1 VRAGRGVAPAFK
13 LQVAITDKR
22 SSTSRDD
29 GAAELPEAVTDAFA
43 ARVVDWQQQ
52 HGRNDLPWQRNRDP
66 YAVWVSEIMLQQ
78 TQVATVIPYYERF
91 MECFPDV
98 TALAGASLDE
108 VMRCWSGLGYYSR
121 ARNLH
126 RAASVVITNYGGLF
140 PRDANALAEL
150 PGIGRSTAAAIAAL
164 AYGQRCAILDGN
176 VKRVL
181 CRYFAIDGDPA
192 SSLVERR
199 LWALAEG
206 LAPAKDIARYTQG
219 MMDIGATVC
228 TRHRPRCDVCVLA
241 RDCVARSTDR
251 VEELPQVR
259 KRKPVPERSVAMLL
273 LQHAGQVLLEKRPQT
288 GIWGGLWSL
297 PEAAPEEDVE
307 AVCLRR
313 FGARGIEVAALPE
326 LVHGFTHFRLRIK
339 PWRILVGSL
348 QVGSGEPGLVWL
360 SLEEARSAAL
370 PVPVRKI
377 LEVR

>member
-1 VRAGRGVAPAFK
+1 
-13 LQVAITDKR
+13 VAITDQR
-22 SSTSRDD
+22 SSASRDD
-29 GAAELPEAVTDAFA
+29 GAAELSDAVADAFA
-43 ARVVDWQQQ
+43 VRVVAWQRQ

-91 MECFPDV
+91 MDRFPAV
-98 TALAGASLDE
+98 AALADASLDE

-126 RAASVVITNYGGLF
+126 RAATVVMSGYDGVF
-140 PRDANALAEL
+140 PRDAASLAEL
-150 PGIGRSTAAAIAAL
+150 PGIGRSTAAAVAAL
-164 AYGQRCAILDGN
+164 AYGERCAILDGN

-181 CRYFAIDGDPA
+181 CRYFAIEGDPA
-192 SSLVERR
+192 SSSVERS
-199 LWALAEG
+199 LWALAER
-206 LAPAKDIARYTQG
+206 LAPEKDIARYTQG

-228 TRHRPRCDVCVLA
+228 TRHRPRCQVCVLA
-241 RDCVARSTDR
+241 RDCVARRTGR
-251 VEELPQVR
+251 VEELPQAR

-297 PEAAPEEDVE
+297 PEAAPEEDIE

-313 FGARGIEVAALPE
+313 FGARGIEVAALPG
-326 LVHGFTHFRLRIK
+326 LVHGFTHFRLRIQ
-339 PWRILVGSL
+339 PWRIVVGSL
-348 QVGSGEPGLVWL
+348 QIGSGEPGLVWL
-360 SLEEARSAAL
+360 SLEEARGAAL